1 MVFVRVEYRKYG
13 PLVFIS
19 HLDLI
24 RCWDR
29 IIRRSRIPVSFTEG
43 FHPRPKFSFAP
54 PLPVGFEGERELLD
68 IALDVPYP
76 NIKDVINRVVPYGI
90 YVNNTYFIEHSDL
103 GNSIIGGLYS
113 FHWIGSIEKEKL
125 EEGLKNL
132 GIKNWIYSSEPI
144 DQELYGFPSI
154 KNSLS
159 LPLLFAKGNPSPK
172 RIVELIDSLGNNI
185 WLKLSRNLL
194 LEK

>member
-1 MVFVRVEYRKYG
+1 MVFARVEYKKYG

-29 IIRRSRIPVSFTEG
+29 ITRRSGIPFSFTEG
-43 FHPRPKFSFAP
+43 FHPRPRFSFAP

-68 IALDVPYP
+68 IALESPYSS
-76 NIKDVINRVVPYGI
+76 IKEAINKVVPYGI
-90 YVNNTYFIEHSDL
+90 YVNNAYFIEHSDL
-103 GNSIIGGLYS
+103 GDSIIGGLYN
-113 FHWIGSIEKEKL
+113 FQWMGMVKEEDL
-125 EEGLKNL
+125 GEGLKSS
-132 GIKNWIYSSEPI
+132 GIKDWIYSSEPLNQ
-144 DQELYGFPSI
+144 DLYGFSGT

-159 LPLLFAKGNPSPK
+159 IPILFVKGSPSPK
-172 RIVELIDSLGNNI
+172 RIVELIDGFGENI
-185 WLKLSRNLL
+185 WLKLSRSLL

>member
-1 MVFVRVEYRKYG
+1 MVLVRVEYRKFG

-29 IIRRSRIPVSFTEG
+29 IIRRADIGVSFTEG
-43 FHPRPKFSFAP
+43 FHPRPRFSFSP

-68 IALDVPYP
+68 VRLEKPCLD
-76 NIKDVINRVVPYGI
+76 IKNRINRVVPQGI
-90 YVNNTYFIEHSDL
+90 YVNNVFFIQHSDL
-103 GNSIIGGLYS
+103 GESIIGGLYNFQWLGETDRS
-113 FHWIGSIEKEKL
+113 RL

-132 GIKNWIYSSEPI
+132 GLKDWLYTSEQLTQVGI
-144 DQELYGFPSI
+144 LNF

-159 LPLLFAKGNPSPK
+159 IPLLFEEGYPSPK
-172 RIVELIDSLGNNI
+172 KIVELIDSIGEVL
-185 WLKLSRNLL
+185 WLRLSRVQL
-194 LEK
+194 LER

>member
-1 MVFVRVEYRKYG
+1 MVFVRIEYRKFG

-24 RCWDR
+24 RCWER
-29 IIRRSRIPVSFTEG
+29 IIRRSSIKVSFTKG
-43 FHPRPKFSFAP
+43 FHPRPKFSFSP

-68 IALDVPYP
+68 LKLEEPCLD
-76 NIKDVINRVVPYGI
+76 IKSRINKVAPYGI
-90 YVNNTYFIEHSDL
+90 YVNNVFFMPRSEL
-103 GNSIIGGLYS
+103 GESVIGGLYN
-113 FHWIGSIEKEKL
+113 FQWLGDTDKFKL

-132 GIKNWIYSSEPI
+132 GLQDWIHSNEQLTQVGIFNY
-144 DQELYGFPSI
+144 

-159 LPLLFAKGNPSPK
+159 VPLLFSKDYPSPK
-172 RIVELIDSLGNNI
+172 RIVELIDSLGETV
-185 WLKLSRNLL
+185 WLKLSRVQL